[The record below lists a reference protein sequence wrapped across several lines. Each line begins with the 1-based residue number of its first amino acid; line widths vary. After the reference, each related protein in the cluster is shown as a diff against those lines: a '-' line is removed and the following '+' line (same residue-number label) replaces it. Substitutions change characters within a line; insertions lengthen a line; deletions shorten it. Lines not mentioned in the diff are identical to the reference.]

1 VGYNSKLY
9 RIDPETGDILPIA
22 KATLADYL
30 SERTSKKDGAA
41 TAATG
46 GPDEYTY
53 NPPQPN
59 AFPISPPVK
68 DIGASLIT
76 DPTSN
81 EQKSFVQ
88 SQYELNQL
96 GKSQDF
102 DSEKIVPQEYEPRAD
117 VHRVLK
123 EVVTTGQSPNPLS
136 NELQKQVGIV
146 LSRNRFSSSKKYANG
161 EDSQPQ
167 LTAVPLPFGK
177 STTEQYPSEQPVSR
191 KVNGIEY
198 QSIFDEM
205 REEGIRSLLAGS
217 GVSINNIERPSN
229 FNTDDATKSIL
240 TSPASF
246 GVSKIDTDDM
256 RAERSVQS
264 TERLQ
269 LSPLSAEQL
278 PNTPDNLDSRYTQKS
293 YGVLNNPSAPFDGA
307 LPVSMIALTTLLLAS
322 ATVIVVATSL
332 LFSLITKALRRP
344 NFEAG
349 ESGILGSERIATSGF
364 IDETS
369 TFFANLLGIMQPYD
383 AGFPA
388 YFKAARDGILAF
400 TGVDAGLGGTGLVF
414 NLLGS
419 AGYYNV
425 MIRNIGRNLD
435 IVADSTESGGGV
447 LGGLQAVAAFI
458 MALKNSKLIRFVD
471 TMARIGIVL
480 SQQNEAEDQVDRI
493 QPSDEVNR
501 GTDDDFKDQAQNR
514 IGRSK
519 ARLGSRELSWS
530 HSGAAIGGSGAL
542 IPANTRYSILSYSS
556 GDVTAVAKL
565 KKSLDPYEKKK
576 FLSSALEPSEVVAIE
591 DRLESEYVP
600 FYLQDLRTN
609 EILNFHA
616 FLQDLQDGY
625 TAEWSSIDSYGRM
638 DPVQIYKGT
647 KRAISFSFMLVATS
661 PEDFDRMWWTIN
673 RLTMMV
679 YPQWSAGEEL
689 KSSDGSYTFR
699 QPFSQ
704 IPTSSPLVRVRI
716 GELIHSNY
724 SRFNLARIFGLG
736 QKSQADSSNT
746 NLVNE
751 IDEKSKPDR
760 TVFNKSVDLNLKNA
774 TGTTAEIL
782 TLKFFNSGVRIYT
795 TSKYQVFK
803 TTEIT
808 DAVANGSKKKSQL
821 GAGDGGV
828 VQFFLGSPDQISTK
842 GSSVSSQGG
851 FQCLVKL
858 DNPVKVKTIFSGGS
872 EESYE
877 YALVPI
883 ESLEFDD
890 ATLRTFLGDPPPPLP
905 TQENPP
911 PPPPPATI
919 VNKEFGSP
927 SNIISDSKNPV
938 VKSFESSQG
947 RGLAGAITSLTYE
960 WFNEGYTWETDQG
973 RRAPKICKVSIS
985 FSPIH
990 DIPMG
995 LDSDGFARSVP
1006 YPVGSPTRAT
1016 FFPELYENDKKLK

>member
-1 VGYNSKLY
+1 MGYNSKLY
-9 RIDPETGDILPIA
+9 RIDPDTGDILPIA
-22 KATLADYL
+22 KTTLADYL

-41 TAATG
+41 TAITG

-81 EQKSFVQ
+81 EQQSFVQ

-123 EVVTTGQSPNPLS
+123 EVVTSGQSPNPLS

-349 ESGILGSERIATSGF
+349 ENGILGSERIATSGF

-480 SQQNEAEDQVDRI
+480 SQQSESEDQVDRI
-493 QPSDEVNR
+493 QPSDRVDR
-501 GTDDDFKDQAQNR
+501 GTDDDFKNQAQNR

-530 HSGAAIGGSGAL
+530 HSGAAIGGTGAL
-542 IPANTRYSILSYSS
+542 IPDNTRYSILSYVGGGSS
-556 GDVTAVAKL
+556 AVAKL
-565 KKSLDPYEKKK
+565 KVSLDPYGNKG
-576 FLSSALEPSEVVAIE
+576 FASSRLEPSEVVAIE

-609 EILNFHA
+609 EIFNFHA

-625 TAEWSSIDSYGRM
+625 TAEWSTVDSYGRM

-736 QKSQADSSNT
+736 QNSQADSSKK
-746 NLVNE
+746 NLE
-751 IDEKSKPDR
+751 KPDDIKPD
-760 TVFNKSVDLNLKNA
+760 TSIFDNSIEDISKISADSDNILSLALKLIGA
-774 TGTTAEIL
+774 EVAIKQTSRYQIFKDSEIL
-782 TLKFFNSGVRIYT
+782 
-795 TSKYQVFK
+795 
-803 TTEIT
+803 
-808 DAVANGSKKKSQL
+808 DAVANGSKKKSKISASETGTIVNIL
-821 GAGDGGV
+821 GGPNVAV
-828 VQFFLGSPDQISTK
+828 TN
-842 GSSVSSQGG
+842 GSSVTSEGG
-851 FQCLVKL
+851 YLFLVKL
-858 DNPVKVKTIFSGGS
+858 DNPILVNKVFSGGS
-872 EESYE
+872 ADTYDH
-877 YALVPI
+877 ALIPV
-883 ESLEFDD
+883 ESL
-890 ATLRTFLGDPPPPLP
+890 TLSDNSQANVLAGGTLLTLIAELVGILKPPLA
-905 TQENPP
+905 
-911 PPPPPATI
+911 AT
-919 VNKEFGSP
+919 EFGNP
-927 SNIISDSKNPV
+927 SEILATNSKNPV

-973 RRAPKICKVSIS
+973 RRAPKICKVSIN

-1006 YPVGSPTRAT
+1006 YPVGSPTRAA

>member
-1 VGYNSKLY
+1 MGYNSKLY

-123 EVVTTGQSPNPLS
+123 EVVTSGQSPNPLS

-480 SQQNEAEDQVDRI
+480 SQQSESEDQVDRI
-493 QPSDEVNR
+493 QPSDRVDR
-501 GTDDDFKDQAQNR
+501 GTDDDFKNQAQNR

-530 HSGAAIGGSGAL
+530 HSGAAIGGTGAL
-542 IPANTRYSILSYSS
+542 IPDNTRYSILSYVGGGSS
-556 GDVTAVAKL
+556 AVAKL
-565 KKSLDPYEKKK
+565 KVSLDPYGNKG
-576 FLSSALEPSEVVAIE
+576 FASSRLEPSEVAAIE

-609 EILNFHA
+609 EIFNFHA

-625 TAEWSSIDSYGRM
+625 TAEWSTIDSYGRM

-736 QKSQADSSNT
+736 QNSQADSSKK
-746 NLVNE
+746 NLE
-751 IDEKSKPDR
+751 KPDDIKPDTSIFDNSIEDISKISADSDNILSLAVKLIGAEVAIKQTSR
-760 TVFNKSVDLNLKNA
+760 YQIFKDS
-774 TGTTAEIL
+774 EIL
-782 TLKFFNSGVRIYT
+782 
-795 TSKYQVFK
+795 
-803 TTEIT
+803 
-808 DAVANGSKKKSQL
+808 DAVANGSKKKSKISASETGTIVNIL
-821 GAGDGGV
+821 GGPNVAV
-828 VQFFLGSPDQISTK
+828 TN
-842 GSSVSSQGG
+842 GSSVTSEGG
-851 FQCLVKL
+851 YLFLVKL
-858 DNPVKVKTIFSGGS
+858 DNPILVNKVFSGGS
-872 EESYE
+872 ADTYDH
-877 YALVPI
+877 ALIPV
-883 ESLEFDD
+883 ESL
-890 ATLRTFLGDPPPPLP
+890 TLSDNSQANVLAGGTLLTLIAELVGILKPPLA
-905 TQENPP
+905 
-911 PPPPPATI
+911 AT
-919 VNKEFGSP
+919 EFGSP
-927 SNIISDSKNPV
+927 SEILATNSKNPV

-973 RRAPKICKVSIS
+973 RRAPKICKVSIN

>member
-123 EVVTTGQSPNPLS
+123 EVVTSGQSPNPLS

-480 SQQNEAEDQVDRI
+480 SQQSESEDQVDRI
-493 QPSDEVNR
+493 QPSDRVDR
-501 GTDDDFKDQAQNR
+501 GTDDDFKNQAQNR

-530 HSGAAIGGSGAL
+530 HSGAAIGGTGAL
-542 IPANTRYSILSYSS
+542 IPDNTRYSILSYVGGGSS
-556 GDVTAVAKL
+556 AVAKL
-565 KKSLDPYEKKK
+565 KVSLDPYGNKG
-576 FLSSALEPSEVVAIE
+576 FASSRLEPSEVAAIE

-609 EILNFHA
+609 EIFNFHA

-625 TAEWSSIDSYGRM
+625 TAEWSTVDSYGRM

-736 QKSQADSSNT
+736 QNSQADSSKK
-746 NLVNE
+746 NLE
-751 IDEKSKPDR
+751 KPDDIKPD
-760 TVFNKSVDLNLKNA
+760 TSIFDNSIEDISKISADSDNILSLALKLIGA
-774 TGTTAEIL
+774 EVAIKQTSRYQIFKDSEIL
-782 TLKFFNSGVRIYT
+782 
-795 TSKYQVFK
+795 
-803 TTEIT
+803 
-808 DAVANGSKKKSQL
+808 DAVANGSKKKSKISASETGTIVNIL
-821 GAGDGGV
+821 GGPNVAV
-828 VQFFLGSPDQISTK
+828 TN
-842 GSSVSSQGG
+842 GSSVTSEGG
-851 FQCLVKL
+851 YLFLVKL
-858 DNPVKVKTIFSGGS
+858 DNPILVNKVFSGGS
-872 EESYE
+872 ADTYDH
-877 YALVPI
+877 ALIPV
-883 ESLEFDD
+883 ESL
-890 ATLRTFLGDPPPPLP
+890 TLSDNSQANVLAGGTLLTLIAELVGILKPPLA
-905 TQENPP
+905 
-911 PPPPPATI
+911 AT
-919 VNKEFGSP
+919 EFGSP
-927 SNIISDSKNPV
+927 SEILATNSKNPV

-973 RRAPKICKVSIS
+973 RRAPKICKVSIN

>member
-1 VGYNSKLY
+1 MGYNSKLY
-9 RIDPETGDILPIA
+9 RIDPDTGDILPIA
-22 KATLADYL
+22 KTTLADYL

-41 TAATG
+41 TAITG

-81 EQKSFVQ
+81 EQQTFIQ

-102 DSEKIVPQEYEPRAD
+102 DSAKIVPQEYEPRAD

-217 GVSINNIERPSN
+217 GVSINNIERPSS

-240 TSPASF
+240 TSPSSF

-400 TGVDAGLGGTGLVF
+400 TGVDAGLGGTGFVF

-480 SQQNEAEDQVDRI
+480 SQQSEAEDQVDRI
-493 QPSDEVNR
+493 QPSDINTK
-501 GTDDDFKDQAQNR
+501 GTDDDFKNQAQNR

-542 IPANTRYSILSYSS
+542 IPENTRYSMLSYAEGLTTS
-556 GDVTAVAKL
+556 VAKL
-565 KKSLDPYEKKK
+565 KASLDPYGNKK
-576 FLSSALEPSEVVAIE
+576 FTSSRLEPSEVVEIE

-609 EILNFHA
+609 EIFNFHA

-625 TAEWSSIDSYGRM
+625 TAEWSTVDSYGRM

-661 PEDFDRMWWTIN
+661 PDDFDRMWWTIN

-736 QKSQADSSNT
+736 QNSQSDST
-746 NLVNE
+746 NKNLEVAGSSPPST
-751 IDEKSKPDR
+751 IDLFDKE
-760 TVFNKSVDLNLKNA
+760 VDLNLKNS
-774 TGTTAEIL
+774 TGGTTAEIL
-782 TLKFFNSGVRIYT
+782 TLKFSNSSVAINT
-795 TSKYQVFK
+795 ESKYQIFK

-808 DAVANGSKKKSQL
+808 DALANGSKKKSQL
-821 GAGDGGV
+821 TAGVAGKI
-828 VQFFLGSPDQISTK
+828 QFFLGSQEQITGK

-858 DNPVKVKTIFSGGS
+858 DSPIKVKTIFSGGS
-872 EESYE
+872 EDSYD
-877 YALVPI
+877 YALVPVS
-883 ESLEFDD
+883 SLMFNDD
-890 ATLRTFLGDPPPPLP
+890 EARATLEGNSILFSGDIQTVPS
-905 TQENPP
+905 
-911 PPPPPATI
+911 I
-919 VNKEFGSP
+919 VGQEFGSP
-927 SNIISDSKNPV
+927 YEILASNSKNPV

-960 WFNEGYTWETDQG
+960 WLNEGYTWETTQG
-973 RRAPKICKVSIS
+973 RRAPKVCKVSIN

-995 LDSDGFARSVP
+995 LDSDGFARAVP

-1016 FFPELYENDKKLK
+1016 FFPELYENDEKLK